1 MKPRLL
7 QLLGALCAG
16 ALLLAGCA
24 NPDPLDAGLDSD
36 GPGANTVVVG
46 SANFPENVILAEV
59 YAQALEAEG
68 FTVERKMNIGAR
80 EVLYSQIASCRLTVV
95 PEYNQALLAF
105 LDPEATAKGTEEV
118 NDALAE
124 ALPEQ
129 LSVLDPSEAQ
139 DNNAIVVPNE
149 LADQHGLKQIGDLAP
164 IAKEL
169 TFGGPPEWKSRA
181 EGYLGVQKDY
191 GIEFREFKSLDFS
204 GPITLSALQ
213 KGDIDAA
220 LLFSTTPQI
229 TTDNLVVLEDPKE
242 TLGVNN
248 IVPLICQQWVP
259 AKATA
264 VLDKISQALTT
275 EDLTKMNAE
284 YSIDLDDVDQVA
296 EKWIK
301 EHLE

>member
-1 MKPRLL
+1 MRPQPRRFLS
-7 QLLGALCAG
+7 LLGTG

-24 NPDPLDAGLDSD
+24 NPDPLDAGLDAE
-36 GPGANTVVVG
+36 GPGENTVVVG

-80 EVLYSQIASCRLTVV
+80 EVLYSQIESCRLTVV

-105 LDPEATAKGTEEV
+105 LDPQASAKGTEEV
-118 NDALAE
+118 NAALDE

-129 LSVLDPSEAQ
+129 LSVLEPSEAQ
-139 DNNAIVVPNE
+139 DNNAIVVPDE
-149 LADQHGLKQIGDLAP
+149 LAAEHGLKQIGDLTP
-164 IAKEL
+164 IAKDL
-169 TFGGPPEWKSRA
+169 VFGGPPEWKARA
-181 EGYLGVQKDY
+181 EGYLGVQQDY
-191 GIEFREFKSLDFS
+191 GIEFKEFKSLDFS

-229 TTDNLVVLEDPKE
+229 TTENLVVLEDPQE

-248 IVPLICQQWVP
+248 IVPLICQRWVP

-264 VLDKISQALTT
+264 VLERISKALTT

-284 YSIDLDDVDQVA
+284 YSIDHDDVDQVA

>member
-1 MKPRLL
+1 MKHRFLTAL
-7 QLLGALCAG
+7 ALTSSLALTLGA
-16 ALLLAGCA
+16 CA
-24 NPDPLDAGLDSD
+24 NPDPLNAGLDSE
-36 GPGANTVVVG
+36 GPGENTVVVG

-80 EVLYSQIASCRLTVV
+80 EVLYSQIETCRLTVV

-105 LDPEATAKGTEEV
+105 LDPEANAKGTEEV
-118 NDALAE
+118 NAALDE

-139 DNNAIVVPNE
+139 DNNAIVVPTD
-149 LADQHGLKQIGDLAP
+149 LADEHGLEQIGDLEP
-164 IAKEL
+164 IAKDL
-169 TFGGPPEWKSRA
+169 VFGGPPEWKSRA
-181 EGYLGVQKDY
+181 EGYVGVQQDY
-191 GIEFREFKSLDFS
+191 GVEFREFKSLDFS

-229 TTDNLVVLEDPKE
+229 TTENLVVLDDPKE

-248 IVPLICQQWVP
+248 IVPLLCQQWVP
-259 AKATA
+259 EKATA
-264 VLDKISQALTT
+264 VLDEISQALTT
-275 EDLTKMNAE
+275 EELTKMNAE
-284 YSIDLDDVDQVA
+284 YSIDHHDVDQVA

-301 EHLE
+301 EHLN